1 MADTIQTALT
11 GQGQSS
17 GSTPVQYVETVE
29 AYNQWAEVYDTDGN
43 FLQALDTIEMIQLL
57 PLFLTRVASSSSS
70 TKLVDLGCGT
80 GRNTL
85 RLAQLAPPG
94 TEVVG
99 VDASPGMLEV
109 ARETI
114 RKATERDKD
123 EDEGFSGSIS
133 LDTFDLLRSPPAPPE
148 CALGAAGVISTLVLE
163 HIPVTRFFEGAAALL
178 APGGYLLVTN
188 MHSDMG
194 AISQAGFV
202 DTATGTKIR
211 PTSYSHTVDEVVDA
225 AQKAGFTVEQM
236 EGERVRERMVDQDL
250 AERLG
255 KRAKKWVGITVWFGV
270 CFRKNAV

>member
-1 MADTIQTALT
+1 MQPRRI
-11 GQGQSS
+11 S
-17 GSTPVQYVETVE
+17 GRI
-29 AYNQWAEVYDTDGN
+29 WVYDTDGN
-43 FLQALDTIEMIQLL
+43 FLQALDTIELTQLL
-57 PLFLTRVASSSSS
+57 PLFLNRAASTSCP

-99 VDASPGMLEV
+99 VDASLGMLEA

-114 RKATERDKD
+114 RKATTPG
-123 EDEGFSGSIS
+123 EGVSVPVL
-133 LDTFDLLRSPPAPPE
+133 LDTFDLLQSPPAPPD
-148 CALGAAGVISTLVLE
+148 CTLGATGVISTLVLE
-163 HIPVTRFFEGAAALL
+163 HIPVQQIFEGAAALL
-178 APGGYLLVTN
+178 APGGYLLVMN

-225 AQKAGFTVEQM
+225 AQKAGFTVGQM
-236 EGERVRERMVDQDL
+236 EGERVRERLVDENL

-255 KRAKKWVGITVWFGV
+255 KRAKKWVGITVWFGDSKPWI
-270 CFRKNAV
+270 CGFSRPDDREPL